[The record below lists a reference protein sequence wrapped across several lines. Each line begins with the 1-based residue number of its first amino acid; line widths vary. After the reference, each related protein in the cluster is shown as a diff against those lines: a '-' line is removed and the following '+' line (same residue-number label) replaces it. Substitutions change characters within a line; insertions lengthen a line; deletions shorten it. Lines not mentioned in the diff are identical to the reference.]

1 KKHALPQLLL
11 GQIFTLQPVKDIHLK
26 SELQAEPSPPNTFTN
41 IYIFVG
47 VGILTLIIACI
58 NYINLSTAQSFTRIK
73 EIGIR
78 KILGSMKYQL
88 IVQFLAESFLFCLVS
103 MTLAYAVFYTLLPL
117 LNSLTD
123 KHLVFN
129 QVVDYNLLTGSLV
142 LLLAIT
148 FLAGGYPA
156 YFITQFE
163 SINALKGGSAM
174 DLGNQWLR
182 KVLVVFQLA
191 IACALMSG
199 SLLIVKQMNYLAGR
213 PLGFQKE
220 HVVNIPLYSVNL
232 NGIFRQND
240 STFRVRLQTFRDEVE
255 KQTGVISTALSATAP
270 GLGGTYRG
278 TLPEGYTQ
286 EEILIIAN
294 MPVDYDFLKTY
305 GVEVVAGRSFSR
317 DHATDVA
324 EGFMINEA
332 AVKEFNWGSPEEAI
346 GKTMNREGKIGK
358 VIGVF
363 RDFHYESL
371 ERPIGALILEMN
383 TEQFNTLSIRF
394 ENADVQQVIEK
405 LEASWNR
412 MFPEKS
418 FQFTF
423 LEEQLNEQYAAFQN
437 FGTIIQAFT
446 VIAILISCLGVY
458 GLVLFVV
465 QRKVKEI
472 GVRKVLGA
480 TLPNILTLIYKDFAW
495 LLGLGFLFGIPIS
508 YYLMQQWLTNFTY
521 HTSPDVLTYLLSLLL
536 VVTIVLL
543 TISYQAIRASLANP
557 VSSLRSE

>member
-1 KKHALPQLLL
+1 
-11 GQIFTLQPVKDIHLK
+11 
-26 SELQAEPSPPNTFTN
+26 
-41 IYIFVG
+41 
-47 VGILTLIIACI
+47 
-58 NYINLSTAQSFTRIK
+58 
-73 EIGIR
+73 
-78 KILGSMKYQL
+78 
-88 IVQFLAESFLFCLVS
+88 
-103 MTLAYAVFYTLLPL
+103 
-117 LNSLTD
+117 
-123 KHLVFN
+123 
-129 QVVDYNLLTGSLV
+129 
-142 LLLAIT
+142 
-148 FLAGGYPA
+148 
-156 YFITQFE
+156 
-163 SINALKGGSAM
+163 M